1 MKLPVKILQGGKNMN
16 VKIARIKMGLTQ
28 KQLREKL
35 IKEFSVGISPSTIV
49 AMERGDFSNLNHAK
63 MKAIAAALNSTV
75 QELFFSDE
83 E

>member
-1 MKLPVKILQGGKNMN
+1 MN
-16 VKIARIKMGLTQ
+16 VKIARIKIGLTQ

-35 IKEFSVGISPSTIV
+35 INEYSIGISPSTIV
-49 AMERGDFSNLNHAK
+49 AMERGDYSNLTHEK
-63 MKAIAAALNSTV
+63 MKAIAATLNSTV